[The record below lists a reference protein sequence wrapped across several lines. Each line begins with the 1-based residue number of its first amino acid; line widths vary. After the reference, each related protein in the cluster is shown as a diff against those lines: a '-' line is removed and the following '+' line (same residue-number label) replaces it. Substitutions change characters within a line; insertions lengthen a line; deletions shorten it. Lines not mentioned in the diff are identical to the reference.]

1 MENEKKYKVSV
12 LRQSLIFGIAAGL
25 CYTLFFL
32 IMRAVGLMDNFALRH
47 VNLLIMTGF
56 TVAALA
62 KINGKTRNKLEFLT
76 GLGVSMLV
84 AGFSFAL
91 FGAFMFVYLRFLDPA
106 FMQHII
112 ATAPFGQYLN
122 PVNTAGWVI
131 HEGFGSQ
138 VIIGLITVESFK
150 LIQMS
155 TNSRKPQ
162 YK

>member
-1 MENEKKYKVSV
+1 M
-12 LRQSLIFGIAAGL
+12 RQSLIFSIAAGL
-25 CYTLFFL
+25 CYILYFL

-47 VNLLIMTGF
+47 FNLVIMTAF
-56 TVAALA
+56 TVLTLA
-62 KINGKTRNKLEFLT
+62 KINGKTRNRLEFLT

-84 AGFSFAL
+84 AGISFGL

-122 PVNTAGWVI
+122 PINTAGWVI

-138 VIIGLITVESFK
+138 TILGLITVEAFK
-150 LIQMS
+150 LLQMS
-155 TNSRKPQ
+155 TKSPKPH